1 MKFQLK
7 RYIAQLL
14 FLISANLGAL
24 GLKAGFC
31 YPFFYCHA
39 CPAATSACPLRA
51 IEVGVFNGEFKWK
64 LITYPLLILG
74 TVGVLTGRAVCGW
87 ACPIGLLQ
95 RTTGVVPRKLKKR
108 YPSIAKIGQHKVE
121 HYLRYTK
128 YFVLIGL
135 VVITPIFIGFM
146 FTDICPTG
154 ILVGT
159 IPVMILSPETY
170 VPNAFFYIAFVVFI
184 LFFVL
189 IFIIEHGWCRYF
201 CPVGAILAP
210 FNKISYLH
218 VSTHLMI
225 DYPATEEK
233 CIHCNA
239 CINSCPMGIDVPN
252 MKRDPECILCGK
264 CIDACPLGLIS
275 FERA

>member
-24 GLKAGFC
+24 GLKTGFC

-95 RTTGVVPRKLKKR
+95 RTTGVVPKKIKKR
-108 YPSIAKIGQHKVE
+108 FPKVKKLGQHKIE
-121 HYLRYTK
+121 PYLRYIK
-128 YFVLIGL
+128 YVLLIAL
-135 VVITPIFIGFM
+135 VIITPIFIGFM

-159 IPVMILSPETY
+159 IPVMILSPGTY
-170 VPNAFFYIAFVVFI
+170 TPNAFFYIALIIFI

-189 IFIIEHGWCRYF
+189 IFLIERGWCRYF

-210 FNKISYLH
+210 FNKISFLH
-218 VSTHLMI
+218 VAPHVMVE
-225 DYPATEEK
+225 YPTQEEK

-239 CINSCPMGIDVPN
+239 CIETCPMGIDVPH

-264 CIDACPLGLIS
+264 CIDACPVKIIS
-275 FERA
+275 FERV